1 MCTASGH
8 ILWGAEEGAGAGVQD
23 DGHLPAVHLVGR
35 EAAGEFLRGVEVLQA
50 PDVLPRVC
58 SEKLPI
64 SGTNLRFSGICSEK
78 RPKTGTKLPAVGKR
92 RFAADGVVWPVWTI
106 NINFSPS
113 SDYTIFINKNT

>member
-1 MCTASGH
+1 MSLRVAAARRF
-8 ILWGAEEGAGAGVQD
+8 LRGAEEGGGAGVQD

-35 EAAGEFLRGVEVLQA
+35 EAAGEFLRGVEALQA
-50 PDVLPRVC
+50 PDVLPRV
-58 SEKLPI
+58 
-64 SGTNLRFSGICSEK
+64 CSEK

-106 NINFSPS
+106 NISFSPS